1 MSIATR
7 VVNDEALRTAIRAFA
22 PQQAEGIEFL
32 YVLLD
37 DSMRKG
43 YEQGRADE
51 AGQNEVE
58 RDNAWDQGYLQ
69 GVGDARANPGKAD
82 NIVQDII
89 FDQAELANDGKTY
102 SGDEEIVANWQAYR
116 ESVRD

>member
-7 VVNDEALRTAIRAFA
+7 VMNDEALRTAIRALA
-22 PQQAEGIEFL
+22 PTQAQAIEEL

-37 DSMRKG
+37 DAQRKG
-43 YEQGRADE
+43 YEAGRADE
-51 AGQNEVE
+51 AGVSEAE
-58 RDNAWDQGYLQ
+58 RDYAWDQGYLQ

-89 FDQAELANDGKTY
+89 FDQAEFAEDGKTY
-102 SGDEEIVANWQAYR
+102 SGDEEVEANWQAYR